1 MFERCV
7 KYSPIFCLFLLIFF
21 DLKQILTPSSRAGR
35 AVEKMETLNDNYLK
49 RCFNWLLIPSSIF

>member
-21 DLKQILTPSSRAGR
+21 DLKQILTPSRAGR